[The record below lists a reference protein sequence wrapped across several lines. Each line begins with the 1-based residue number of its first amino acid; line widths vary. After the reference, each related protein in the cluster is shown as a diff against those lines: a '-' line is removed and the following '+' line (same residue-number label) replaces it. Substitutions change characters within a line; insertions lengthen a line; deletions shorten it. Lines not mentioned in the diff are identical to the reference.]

1 MTKIHAAL
9 GLLATGPTR
18 QRRPLGRRRFLVA
31 TAALLVLL
39 LAGLGVT
46 TARWFVW
53 PPRGM
58 PARVDAIVMLDGPGD
73 RLRTTLTL
81 AWAHR
86 APVVVI
92 SRGSRYWGHGSV
104 CAPQIPRVTVI
115 CFRPDPATTRGE
127 AEFAGRLAQRYHWR
141 SIALVTIT
149 PQATRARLRV
159 QRCFPGRV
167 YVVTAPLPA
176 HEWPYEIAYEWGATV
191 KALLVQRSC

>member
-9 GLLATGPTR
+9 GLRGTGPDRPTR
-18 QRRPLGRRRFLVA
+18 LTGPDRPTGPRRPRGRRRFLTVA
-31 TAALLVLL
+31 AAILVL

-58 PARVDAIVMLDGPGD
+58 PARVDAIVMLGGPGD
-73 RLRTTLTL
+73 RLRTTLAL

-104 CAPQIPRVTVI
+104 CAPQIPRVRVI
-115 CFRPDPATTRGE
+115 CFRPDPATTRSE

-141 SIALVTIT
+141 VE
-149 PQATRARLRV
+149 RAMPSR
-159 QRCFPGRV
+159 FAKP
-167 YVVTAPLPA
+167 
-176 HEWPYEIAYEWGATV
+176 
-191 KALLVQRSC
+191 